1 MDAGLIAD
9 ILCDLACL
17 PDYTAAVLLVL
28 HELEIV
34 LVSAVAEDA
43 LREGCHPVPVRED
56 FLLFRVPVG
65 VLVPA

>member
-1 MDAGLIAD
+1 MDADLVAD
-9 ILCDLACL
+9 ILCNLTRLLDN
-17 PDYTAAVLLVL
+17 TAAILLVL
-28 HELEIV
+28 HEFEIV